1 MTKQLLT
8 KKILSIIAIILVILV
23 TLYFLSNTLLGNLWG
38 KTIGQLTPGASKQ
51 TFTLKGELPQHFTL
65 DIIGYYYSDSDQDCL
80 RYSQQAGKKI
90 SYRTG
95 IKETITM
102 PHQGNY
108 QVNIPTSYSEEG
120 CHLPIQTV
128 KIIAYNHYGE
138 NLKEESMEQWGASL
152 NFVDSGY
159 LKDEV
164 PHFQQGQ
171 AKVYHSRCYN
181 SFRLMADKSLLKILG
196 CYAADEKWQ
205 WPTEGKIPK
214 VYDVVRR
221 DELANQLIEVNFRLD
236 SKDDKPYFK
245 GSWKKTEKGWRP
257 CVGKGDNPILGF
269 CHLAPEKYMTFQIDG
284 KTCTVYPNCT
294 E

>member
-1 MTKQLLT
+1 MIKQLSA
-8 KKILSIIAIILVILV
+8 KKILSMLAITLVILMA
-23 TLYFLSNTLLGNLWG
+23 LYFLRNTLLSELWG
-38 KTIGQLTPGASKQ
+38 KSMGQLTQGPSKQ
-51 TFTLKGELPQHFTL
+51 AFTLKGELPAHFTL
-65 DIIGYYYSDSDQDCL
+65 DIIGSYYSDSDQDCL
-80 RYSQQAGKKI
+80 RYSPQAGKKI

-95 IKETITM
+95 IKESIKM
-102 PHQGNY
+102 PHQGKY
-108 QVNIPTSYSEEG
+108 QVSIPISYSEEG

-138 NLKEESMEQWGASL
+138 NLKQESMEQWGASI
-152 NFVDSGY
+152 NFVDSAY

-171 AKVYHSRCYN
+171 AKVYRSRCYN
-181 SFRLMADKSLLKILG
+181 SFRLMADESLLKILG
-196 CYAADEKWQ
+196 CYAANEQWQ
-205 WPTEGKIPK
+205 WPTEGKTPK

-236 SKDDKPYFK
+236 PKDDVPYFDNSWFKTDK
-245 GSWKKTEKGWRP
+245 GWKPCIETEKTRRCQTP
-257 CVGKGDNPILGF
+257 P
-269 CHLAPEKYMTFQIDG
+269 TFRTFKMDG